1 MTKILVAE
9 DSATQAVQIRGL
21 LEEFNYQVEVVANGK
36 EALQRLRSGP
46 GIDLVLTDMVM
57 PVMDGLQLVRAVRV
71 HHSEIPVILMTNQGT
86 DAIAIEALE
95 DGAAGYVP
103 KSQLSL
109 KLVDEVAQVLHVAH
123 VNRSYERLLGCLV
136 HNEFSFQLSNDV
148 ALVDPLID
156 LLLQMML
163 GMKLCDSTGRLRVGL
178 AIEHAL
184 LNALYRGNLEISS
197 DQLRTT
203 RELLMQE
210 PPAAGLVDQRLS
222 QAPYCDRKIYL
233 DVRMS
238 PVEAVFTVRDE
249 GPGFDVSKLPG
260 KGDPE
265 VLETEGG
272 RGLLLMQTFMDEV
285 QFNAQGNEVTMRKR
299 REA

>member
-21 LEEFNYQVEVVANGK
+21 LEEANYEVEHVGNGK

-46 GIDLVLTDMVM
+46 GVDLVLTDMVM
-57 PVMDGLQLVRAVRV
+57 PVMDGLQLVRAIRV
-71 HHSEIPVILMTNQGT
+71 HHSEIPVILMTSQGT

-103 KSQLSL
+103 KSQLAL
-109 KLVDEVAQVLHVAH
+109 RLADEVDQVLHVSH
-123 VNRSYERLLGCLV
+123 VNRSYERLLGCLTR
-136 HNEFSFQLSNDV
+136 NEFSFQLSNDV

-156 LLLQMML
+156 LLLQMMM

-184 LNALYRGNLEISS
+184 LNALYRGNLEISAE
-197 DQLRTT
+197 QMRTT

-210 PPAAGLVDQRLS
+210 PPMAGLVAQRLS
-222 QAPYCDRKIYL
+222 QAPYCNRKIYL
-233 DVRMS
+233 DVKMS
-238 PVEAVFTVRDE
+238 PVEATFSVRDE

-260 KGDPE
+260 QGDPE
-265 VLETEGG
+265 TLENEGG
-272 RGLLLMQTFMDEV
+272 HGLLLMQTFMDEV
-285 QFNAQGNEVTMRKR
+285 KFNAQGNEVTMLKR
-299 REA
+299 RES